1 MWKKQSSVSPEKIS
15 DVVLVPGTDTKLR
28 ERKREISEEA
38 SKKLFSLCFWKA
50 PLKMKAFV
58 IFCMIEKCR

>member
-1 MWKKQSSVSPEKIS
+1 MWRKLSSVSPEEIS
-15 DVVLVPGTDTKLR
+15 DVVLVPGKGSKLR
-28 ERKREISEEA
+28 ERKREISKED

-58 IFCMIEKCR
+58 IFCMTETFK